1 LNSSLPS
8 VGIPFVSPAQPERR
22 SANRSDH
29 LARIVLCS
37 FLFTFLASRILVLLI
52 MTRRIPDF
60 YLHLGGNHV
69 HHLNYGIFLLSIV
82 SGLLLFLRPHS
93 RSLDLLAG
101 LYGIGLA
108 LTFDEFG
115 MWLHLGGSY
124 WQRASWDAVALIAAS
139 LALLAFAPALGRFTS
154 AHRWI
159 ALFLFAGLIAF
170 SALLWKSF
178 RYAERIAMPRLL
190 QIEYTAPP

>member
-1 LNSSLPS
+1 
-8 VGIPFVSPAQPERR
+8 
-22 SANRSDH
+22 
-29 LARIVLCS
+29 
-37 FLFTFLASRILVLLI
+37 
-52 MTRRIPDF
+52 MMRRIPDF

-82 SGLLLFLRPHS
+82 SGLLLFLPPHP
-93 RSLDLLAG
+93 RAIELLAA

-124 WQRASWDAVALIAAS
+124 WQRASWDAVALIAAC
-139 LALLAFAPALGRFTS
+139 LALLAFAPALARFTLG
-154 AHRWI
+154 HWWI
-159 ALFLFAGLIAF
+159 ALFLVGGLVVF

-178 RYAERIAMPRLL
+178 RYAERIAMPKLL
-190 QIEYTAPP
+190 QIEYTSPP